1 MVLRKLIKSSQL
13 WKDNAL
19 IFKEVEHFPWIAATA
34 VAAPIIAAVFEGF
47 GIGALM
53 GFLQNLVDQSE
64 PFAIGIQWF
73 DVNVLGIY
81 ESDINRLYRVSG
93 LILLSAGLR
102 AVFNYLSFL
111 YLELSKIR
119 LVEQL
124 YKRIFEQLQ
133 ALSLTFFNQSRSGE
147 IVNTLTAEV
156 AQLQMA
162 ITCMGFILT
171 KGTVLLVYVAVAL
184 TISWPLCIMAVMLF
198 SLAAV
203 ALSNLNAKVREASFP
218 VTAARG
224 RFTSRA
230 SELVNGIRTIQTFS
244 AQEFERKRYYG
255 ASDEVVDSA
264 TLAAKKIV
272 LIKPLAEVIATT
284 ILIGMIIVGMTVFVA
299 NGSLKVAELLTF
311 LFILFR
317 LVPALKELNGDF
329 AQLSSYKGSI
339 QNIQTLLET
348 HNKPYIL
355 NGNRPFPGLH
365 KAIELVDVDFA
376 YEPGVLV
383 LQQVTLAIAKGTTVA
398 LVGSSGS
405 GKSTLADLIVR
416 LYDPTSGNILID
428 GVDFQQFDLHSLRSR
443 MAVVSQDTFI
453 FNATVRENI
462 AYGIPDTRDEDIV
475 LAAERSN
482 AIDFIRALPDGFETG
497 LGDRGVRLSGGQRQ
511 RIAIARAI
519 LRNPDILIL
528 DEATSALDSVSEQ
541 LIQTSLE
548 KLSVGRTVIT
558 IAHRLSTIVK
568 ADKVVVLEGGKIVE
582 QGQYEELIA
591 RQGELWKYHQLQKVQ

>member
-1 MVLRKLIKSSQL
+1 MVLQRLFKSNRLWQDNSLILQ
-13 WKDNAL
+13 
-19 IFKEVEHFPWIAATA
+19 EVKYFPW
-34 VAAPIIAAVFEGF
+34 VAAIAVIAPIVAALFEGL
-47 GIGALM
+47 GIGALT
-53 GFLQNLVDQSE
+53 GFLQNLVDRAE
-64 PFAIGIQWF
+64 PFATGFSWF
-73 DVNVLGIY
+73 DVNVLGVN
-81 ESDINRLYRVSG
+81 ESEISRLYRISG
-93 LILLSAGLR
+93 LILLSALLR
-102 AVFNYLSFL
+102 AIFNYLSYL

-133 ALSLTFFNQSRSGE
+133 SLSLSFFNQSRAGE
-147 IVNTLTAEV
+147 IINTLTAEV

-171 KGTVLLVYVAVAL
+171 KGAVLLVYVAVAL
-184 TISWPLCIMAVMLF
+184 TISWPLCVMAVLLF

-203 ALSNLNAKVREASFP
+203 VLSHLTKKVRAASFP

-224 RFTSRA
+224 RFTARA

-244 AQEFERKRYYG
+244 SQDFERQRYYQ
-255 ASDEVVDSA
+255 ASDEVVASA
-264 TLAAKKIV
+264 TFAAKKIV
-272 LIKPLAEVIATT
+272 LIKPLAEAIATT
-284 ILIGMIIVGMTVFVA
+284 ILIGMIIVGMTVFVV
-299 NGSLKVAELLTF
+299 NGSLNVAELLTF

-348 HNKPYIL
+348 DDKPYVL
-355 NGNRPFPGLH
+355 DGARPFPGLQ
-365 KAIELVDVDFA
+365 KAIEIVDVDFA
-376 YEPGVLV
+376 YEPGAPVLE
-383 LQQVTLAIAKGTTVA
+383 QVTLTIPKGQTVA

-416 LYDPTSGNILID
+416 LYDPSSGRILVDGID
-428 GVDFQQFDLHSLRSR
+428 FARFDLHSLRSR

-462 AYGIPDTRDEDIV
+462 AYGLPDATDEEIV
-475 LAAERSN
+475 LAAGRSN
-482 AIDFIRALPDGFETG
+482 AIEFIRALPDGLDTG

-519 LRNPDILIL
+519 LRNPEILIL
-528 DEATSALDSVSEQ
+528 DEATSALDSVSEK
-541 LIQTSLE
+541 LIQDSLE
-548 KLSVGRTVIT
+548 RLSVGRTVIT

-568 ADKVVVLEGGKIVE
+568 ADKVVVLEAGKVVE
-582 QGQYEELIA
+582 QGSYDELIQ
-591 RQGELWKYHQLQKVQ
+591 RQGKLWKYHQLQAVQ

>member
-1 MVLRKLIKSSQL
+1 MVFRRLFKSSRL
-13 WKDNAL
+13 WQDNAL
-19 IFKEVEHFPWIAATA
+19 IFKEAKHFPTIATIA
-34 VAAPIIAAVFEGF
+34 VIAPIIAAGFEGM

-53 GFLQNLVDQSE
+53 GFLQNLVDQSD
-64 PFAIGIQWF
+64 PFAIGIRWF
-73 DVNVLGIY
+73 DVHVLGIY
-81 ESDINRLYRVSG
+81 ESETNRLYRISA

-111 YLELSKIR
+111 YLELAKIR

-124 YKRIFEQLQ
+124 YQRIFEQLQ
-133 ALSLTFFNQSRSGE
+133 SLSLTFFNQSRSGE
-147 IVNTLTAEV
+147 IINTLTAEV

-171 KGTVLLVYVAVAL
+171 KGTVLLVYVVVAL
-184 TISWPLCIMAVMLF
+184 TISWPLCLMSVLLF
-198 SLAAV
+198 SLAATF
-203 ALSNLNAKVREASFP
+203 LSNLNGKVREASFP
-218 VTAARG
+218 VTVARG
-224 RFTSRA
+224 RFTARVT
-230 SELVNGIRTIQTFS
+230 ELVNAMRTIQTFS
-244 AQEFERKRYYG
+244 SQDFERQRYYA
-255 ASDEVVDSA
+255 ASDEVAGSA
-264 TLAAKKIV
+264 TFAAQKIV
-272 LIKPLAEVIATT
+272 LIKPLAEAIATT
-284 ILIGMIIVGMTVFVA
+284 ILIGMVIVGMTVFVA

-329 AQLSSYKGSI
+329 AQLSSYLGSV
-339 QNIQTLLET
+339 QNIQTLLDRGD
-348 HNKPYIL
+348 KPYIID
-355 NGNRPFPGLH
+355 GDCPFPGLH
-365 KAIELVDVDFA
+365 KAIELVDVDFS
-376 YEPGVLV
+376 YEPGVSV
-383 LQQVTLAIAKGTTVA
+383 LQQVTLTIPKGQTVA
-398 LVGSSGS
+398 LVGASGS

-416 LYDPTSGNILID
+416 LYDPSDGHILID
-428 GVDFQQFDLHSLRSR
+428 GVDYRRFDLHTMRSR

-462 AYGIPDTRDEDIV
+462 AYGLPDTTDEEIV

-482 AIDFIRALPDGFETG
+482 AIEFIRALPDGLETG

-568 ADKVVVLEGGKIVE
+568 ADKVVVLEAGRVIE
-582 QGQYEELIA
+582 QGTYDELIK
-591 RQGELWKYHQLQKVQ
+591 RQGELWKYHQLQTVK

>member
-1 MVLRKLIKSSQL
+1 MVLQRLFKSNRLWQDNSLILQ
-13 WKDNAL
+13 
-19 IFKEVEHFPWIAATA
+19 EVKYFPW
-34 VAAPIIAAVFEGF
+34 VAAIAVIAPIVAALFEGL
-47 GIGALM
+47 GIGALT
-53 GFLQNLVDQSE
+53 GFLQNLVDRAE
-64 PFAIGIQWF
+64 PFATGFSWF
-73 DVNVLGIY
+73 DVNVLGVN
-81 ESDINRLYRVSG
+81 ESEISRLYRISG
-93 LILLSAGLR
+93 LILLSALLR
-102 AVFNYLSFL
+102 AIFNYLSYL

-133 ALSLTFFNQSRSGE
+133 SLSLSFFNQSRAGE
-147 IVNTLTAEV
+147 IINTLTAEV

-171 KGTVLLVYVAVAL
+171 KGAVLLVYVAVAL
-184 TISWPLCIMAVMLF
+184 TISWPLCVMAVLLF

-203 ALSNLNAKVREASFP
+203 VLSHLTKKVRAASFP

-224 RFTSRA
+224 RFTARA

-244 AQEFERKRYYG
+244 SQDFERQRYYQ
-255 ASDEVVDSA
+255 ASDEVVASA
-264 TLAAKKIV
+264 TFAAKKIV
-272 LIKPLAEVIATT
+272 LIKPLAEAIATT
-284 ILIGMIIVGMTVFVA
+284 ILIGMIIVGMTVFVV
-299 NGSLKVAELLTF
+299 NGSLNVAELLTF

-348 HNKPYIL
+348 DDKPYVL
-355 NGNRPFPGLH
+355 DGDRPFPGLQ
-365 KAIELVDVDFA
+365 KAIEIVDVDFA
-376 YEPGVLV
+376 YEPGAPVLE
-383 LQQVTLAIAKGTTVA
+383 QVTLTIPKGQTVA

-416 LYDPTSGNILID
+416 LYDPSSGRILVDGID
-428 GVDFQQFDLHSLRSR
+428 FARFDLHSLRSR

-462 AYGIPDTRDEDIV
+462 AYGLPDATDEEIV
-475 LAAERSN
+475 LAAGRSN
-482 AIDFIRALPDGFETG
+482 AIEFIRALPDGLDTG

-519 LRNPDILIL
+519 LRNPEILIL
-528 DEATSALDSVSEQ
+528 DEATSALDSVSEK
-541 LIQTSLE
+541 LIQDSLE
-548 KLSVGRTVIT
+548 RLSVGRTVIT

-568 ADKVVVLEGGKIVE
+568 ADKVVVLEAGKVVE
-582 QGQYEELIA
+582 QGSYDELIQ
-591 RQGELWKYHQLQKVQ
+591 RQGKLWKYHQLQAVQ